1 MFTVNNSAVVL
12 FVSLFVFVL
21 FCRCCFFSFIP
32 EKHVDIFLT
41 SMTPASGKTNH
52 NYFTHFVLIQQKH
65 KCGGFLQVSQH
76 QPTGK
81 SLSIMTLHINFC
93 YNPTETQMWRIF
105 LQVSQHQPP
114 GKSIHNDF
122 THFVI
127 IPHKHK
133 CGGFLQVS
141 QHHPTGKS
149 LSIMTLHIHFCYNPT
164 ETQVWRI
171 STSMTTP
178 AYRKVSTI

>member
-1 MFTVNNSAVVL
+1 MEDFFTS
-12 FVSLFVFVL
+12 
-21 FCRCCFFSFIP
+21 I
-32 EKHVDIFLT
+32 T
-41 SMTPASGKTNH
+41 TPASRK
-52 NYFTHFVLIQQKH
+52 V
-65 KCGGFLQVSQH
+65 
-76 QPTGK
+76 
-81 SLSIMTLHINFC
+81 
-93 YNPTETQMWRIF
+93 
-105 LQVSQHQPP
+105 
-114 GKSIHNDF
+114 SIHNDF

-171 STSMTTP
+171 STSTTTS
-178 AYRKVSTI
+178 AYRKVSTIWTTLTTSLSLEVGRHTHLQIFAGLCHNTRHRDPCLGSHSFWWICISLYRALNKCIMCVRSV